1 MKATA
6 YEKGKMKKMYAP
18 NKKVKIWIYIVS
30 IFLVLLYLLPIYVM
44 LNQSFRYITDLT
56 PRLYF
61 PENGHLRIMHR
72 RYLNQIY
79 LLDLRTLLCM

>member
-44 LNQSFRYITDLT
+44 LNQSFRYITDL
-56 PRLYF
+56 
-61 PENGHLRIMHR
+61 
-72 RYLNQIY
+72 NQIY

>member
-44 LNQSFRYITDLT
+44 LNLSIIHISEPTR
-56 PRLYF
+56 P
-61 PENGHLRIMHR
+61 
-72 RYLNQIY
+72 
-79 LLDLRTLLCM
+79 

>member
-30 IFLVLLYLLPIYVM
+30 FFWYCCICY
-44 LNQSFRYITDLT
+44 QS
-56 PRLYF
+56 
-61 PENGHLRIMHR
+61 M
-72 RYLNQIY
+72 
-79 LLDLRTLLCM
+79 